1 MSTPKDINKPRVV
14 VGMSFGYHDA
24 ACCILKD
31 GRLVAA
37 VQEERFSRVKN
48 DKSFPKKS
56 LRYCL
61 EEAGVDLDQVDC
73 IAYYEEPEKKLSRQI
88 WMGSIENADPVRKAN
103 VVQHICAEPPE
114 RTIRD
119 ILGYEGHIEIV
130 EHHLSHAASAYYFSG
145 FDEAAVLTVDGVGEW
160 ATTSYSAGKGESLS
174 IFEEVGFPDSLGLFY
189 STITAFLGFKV
200 NSGEYKVMGLAPYGN
215 DIYGDRLRKL
225 IQVGENG
232 QYRLNMRY
240 FDFLKTSR
248 MYSDELVELLG
259 MPPRVPES
267 EIAQQHMDIAKSLQV
282 VLEEILLD
290 KVKYLHS
297 RVPSKNLC
305 MAGGVALNC
314 VANGKILREGPFENL
329 FVQPAAGDAGS
340 SLGAAAVAWVRLFGE
355 RPSQR
360 DMPHAYLGP
369 TLVNDDV
376 YRLLKSTGVQFDD
389 YRGKEDELIQF
400 TAEQI
405 AQGKVIGWCQ
415 GRMEFGPRA
424 LGARSILADPRDG
437 GMREKINALV
447 KMREAFRPFAPAVK
461 AESATDHFALTS
473 PSPFMLQTCDVESLL
488 DLPAITHVDNS
499 ARVQTVD
506 AQVNPRFHAL
516 LSAFERLT
524 DCPILLNTSFNVR
537 GEPVICTPLDAIIC
551 FVRARIDFLI
561 LEDFVIRQTDIPE
574 MWRVGVSNT
583 PVVPQRKD
591 ARAIGHAVY
600 TFL

>member
-1 MSTPKDINKPRVV
+1 MSGFMDNATSRVV
-14 VGMSFGYHDA
+14 VGMSFGYHDS

-31 GRLVAA
+31 GMLVAA

-48 DKSFPKKS
+48 DKSFPRKS

-61 EEAGVDLDQVDC
+61 AEAGVGLDEVDC

-88 WMGSIENADPVRKAN
+88 WMGSIDNADPVRKAG
-103 VVQHICAEPPE
+103 VVDHLCADGPE
-114 RTIRD
+114 RTVRET
-119 ILGYEGHIEIV
+119 LGYQGRIEIV

-145 FDEAAVLTVDGVGEW
+145 FDDAAVLTVDGVGEW
-160 ATTSYSAGKGESLS
+160 ATTSYSEGKGATLE

-189 STITAFLGFKV
+189 SAITAFLGFKV
-200 NSGEYKVMGLAPYGN
+200 NSGEYKVMGLAPYGRS
-215 DIYGDRLRKL
+215 IYADRLRQL
-225 IQVGENG
+225 VRNGENG
-232 QYRLNMRY
+232 QYHLDMRY
-240 FDFLKTSR
+240 FDFLRTSR
-248 MYSDELVELLG
+248 MYSDALIDLLG
-259 MPPRVPES
+259 VPPRVPES
-267 EIAQQHMDIAKSLQV
+267 DIAQEYMDIAHSLQV

-290 KVKYLHS
+290 KVRYLHS
-297 RVPSKNLC
+297 RVPSRNLC

-314 VANGKILREGPFENL
+314 VANGKILRDGPFENL

-355 RPSQR
+355 RPRQR

-369 TLVNDDV
+369 RHQPDDV
-376 YRLLKSTGVQFDD
+376 HRLLNSTGVLFED
-389 YRGKEDELIQF
+389 YRGREADLIAF
-400 TAEQI
+400 TAGQL
-405 AQGKVIGWCQ
+405 ADGKVVGWYQ

-437 GMREKINALV
+437 EMREKINALV

-461 AESATDHFALTS
+461 AESAREHFALTS

-499 ARVQTVD
+499 ARVQTVERE
-506 AQVNPRFHAL
+506 VNPRFHAL
-516 LSAFERLT
+516 LSAFEALT

-537 GEPVICTPLDAIIC
+537 GEPVVCSPLDAIIC

-561 LEDFVIRQTDIPE
+561 LEDFVIRQSDIPE
-574 MWRVGVSNT
+574 MWRVGVGNT
-583 PVVPQRKD
+583 PVVPPRRD
-591 ARAIGHAVY
+591 SRAIGHAVY

>member
-1 MSTPKDINKPRVV
+1 MSTPREINKPRVV

-24 ACCILKD
+24 ACCLLKD
-31 GRLVAA
+31 GQLIAA

-61 EEAGVDLDQVDC
+61 DEACVGIDDVDC

-88 WMGSIENADPVRKAN
+88 WMGSIDNADPVRKAN
-103 VVQHICAEPPE
+103 VVQHICAESPQWS
-114 RTIRD
+114 IRD
-119 ILGYEGHIEIV
+119 VLGYQGRIEIV

-160 ATTSYSAGKGESLS
+160 ATTSYSAGKGENLT

-200 NSGEYKVMGLAPYGN
+200 NSGEYKVMGLAPYGS
-215 DIYGDRLRKL
+215 DRYGDKLRAL

-232 QYRLNMRY
+232 QYRLDMRY

-259 MPPRVPES
+259 LAPRVPES
-267 EIAQQHMDIAKSLQV
+267 DIAQQHMDLAKSLQV

-290 KVKYLHS
+290 KVRYLHS

-355 RPSQR
+355 RPAQR
-360 DMPHAYLGP
+360 DLPHAYLGP
-369 TLVNDDV
+369 RFDADEV
-376 YRLLKSTGVQFDD
+376 YRLLNSTGVRFED
-389 YRGKEDELIQF
+389 YRGKESELIEF
-400 TAEQI
+400 TADQL
-405 AQGKVIGWCQ
+405 AQGKVIGWYQ

-461 AESATDHFALTS
+461 AESAADHFALTS

-506 AQVNPRFHAL
+506 AEVNPRFHAL
-516 LSAFERLT
+516 LSAFEQLT

-551 FVRARIDFLI
+551 FVRARIDLLI

-583 PVVPQRKD
+583 PVVPPRKD

>member
-1 MSTPKDINKPRVV
+1 MDTPKNSKTSRVV
-14 VGMSFGYHDA
+14 IGLSFGYHDS

-61 EEAGVDLDQVDC
+61 SEAGVSLDEVDC

-88 WMGSIENADPVRKAN
+88 WMGSIDDADPVRKAD
-103 VVQHICAEPPE
+103 VMKHLCAQSPQQ
-114 RTIRD
+114 TIRD
-119 ILGYEGHIEIV
+119 VLGYGGAIEIV
-130 EHHLSHAASAYYFSG
+130 DHHLSHAASAYYFSG

-160 ATTSYSAGKGESLS
+160 ATTSYCVGAGKELTL
-174 IFEEVGFPDSLGLFY
+174 FEEVAFPDSLGLFY
-189 STITAFLGFKV
+189 STITSFLGFKV
-200 NSGEYKVMGLAPYGN
+200 NSGEYKVMGLAPYGKE
-215 DIYGDRLRKL
+215 IYVDRLKQL
-225 IQVGENG
+225 IQAGENG
-232 QYRLNMRY
+232 QYRLDMRY
-240 FDFLKTSR
+240 FDFLRTSR
-248 MYSDELVELLG
+248 MYSDALIELMG
-259 MPPRVPES
+259 IAPRVPES
-267 EIAQQHMDIAKSLQV
+267 DIDQVHMDIAKSLQV

-290 KVKYLHS
+290 KVRYLHGK
-297 RVPSKNLC
+297 VPSKNLC

-340 SLGAAAVAWVRLFGE
+340 ALGAAAVAWVRLFDE
-355 RPSQR
+355 RPAQR

-369 TLVNDDV
+369 SYSADEV
-376 YRLLKSTGVQFDD
+376 YRLLNSTGVRFDD
-389 YRGKEDELIQF
+389 YRGRQDELIEF
-400 TAEQI
+400 TAGQI
-405 AQGKVIGWCQ
+405 AQGKVIGWYQ

-437 GMREKINALV
+437 DMREKINALV

-461 AESATDHFALTS
+461 AESAREHFALTS
-473 PSPFMLQTCDVESLL
+473 ASPFMLQTCDVESLL

-499 ARVQTVD
+499 ARVQTVEAD
-506 AQVNPRFHAL
+506 VNPRFHAL

-524 DCPILLNTSFNVR
+524 DCPILLNTSFSVR
-537 GEPVICTPLDAIIC
+537 GEPVICTPLDAVIC
-551 FVRARIDFLI
+551 FVRARIDLLI

-574 MWRVGVSNT
+574 MWRVGVGNT
-583 PVVPQRKD
+583 PVVPPRKD